1 MASVLNTLVM
11 VALAGTLAV
20 LIAGIFAMARG
31 GEFNRKWGNLLMR
44 ARVASQGLAIL
55 LLFAGVFA
63 MARGGEF
70 NRKWGNKLMRARV
83 ATQGLAI
90 LLLLA
95 LFLLNR
101 GWGG

>member
-1 MASVLNTLVM
+1 MIILVNTLV
-11 VALAGTLAV
+11 VLALAGTLLV
-20 LIAGIFAMARG
+20 
-31 GEFNRKWGNLLMR
+31 
-44 ARVASQGLAIL
+44 
-55 LLFAGVFA
+55 LFAGVFA
-63 MARGGEF
+63 MTRGGAF

-101 GWGG
+101 DWGG

>member
-1 MASVLNTLVM
+1 MAAVLNTLV
-11 VALAGTLAV
+11 VIALAGTLAV
-20 LIAGIFAMARG
+20 
-31 GEFNRKWGNLLMR
+31 
-44 ARVASQGLAIL
+44 
-55 LLFAGVFA
+55 LFAGVFA

-83 ATQGLAI
+83 VSQGLAI

-95 LFLLNR
+95 LFAINR

>member
-1 MASVLNTLVM
+1 MASLINTLVI
-11 VALAGTLAV
+11 VALVGTLAV
-20 LIAGIFAMARG
+20 
-31 GEFNRKWGNLLMR
+31 
-44 ARVASQGLAIL
+44 
-55 LLFAGVFA
+55 LFAGVFA

-101 GWGG
+101 GWIG

>member
-1 MASVLNTLVM
+1 MTTLLNMLV
-11 VALAGTLAV
+11 VGALAVTLAV
-20 LIAGIFAMARG
+20 
-31 GEFNRKWGNLLMR
+31 
-44 ARVASQGLAIL
+44 
-55 LLFAGVFA
+55 LFAGVFA

-101 GWGG
+101 GWIG

>member
-1 MASVLNTLVM
+1 MGSLLSTLV
-11 VALAGTLAV
+11 VIALAGTLLV
-20 LIAGIFAMARG
+20 
-31 GEFNRKWGNLLMR
+31 
-44 ARVASQGLAIL
+44 
-55 LLFAGVFA
+55 LFAGVFA

-95 LFLLNR
+95 LFLINR
-101 GWGG
+101 GWGT

>member
-1 MASVLNTLVM
+1 MIAALNTLVV

-20 LIAGIFAMARG
+20 
-31 GEFNRKWGNLLMR
+31 
-44 ARVASQGLAIL
+44 
-55 LLFAGVFA
+55 LFAGVFA

-95 LFLLNR
+95 LFLINR
-101 GWGG
+101 GWIG

>member
-1 MASVLNTLVM
+1 MASLLNTLVM
-11 VALAGTLAV
+11 IALAGTLLV
-20 LIAGIFAMARG
+20 
-31 GEFNRKWGNLLMR
+31 
-44 ARVASQGLAIL
+44 
-55 LLFAGVFA
+55 LFAGVFA

-83 ATQGLAI
+83 VTQGLAI

-101 GWGG
+101 G

>member
-1 MASVLNTLVM
+1 MASLLNTLVGI
-11 VALAGTLAV
+11 ALAGTLVV
-20 LIAGIFAMARG
+20 LA
-31 GEFNRKWGNLLMR
+31 
-44 ARVASQGLAIL
+44 
-55 LLFAGVFA
+55 AGVFA

-101 GWGG
+101 DWGG

>member
-1 MASVLNTLVM
+1 MSTILNTLVM
-11 VALAGTLAV
+11 VALAGTVAV
-20 LIAGIFAMARG
+20 L
-31 GEFNRKWGNLLMR
+31 
-44 ARVASQGLAIL
+44 V
-55 LLFAGVFA
+55 AGVFT

-83 ATQGLAI
+83 VTQGLAI

-101 GWGG
+101 DWSG

>member
-1 MASVLNTLVM
+1 MTAILNTLVAI
-11 VALAGTLAV
+11 ALAGTLAV
-20 LIAGIFAMARG
+20 
-31 GEFNRKWGNLLMR
+31 
-44 ARVASQGLAIL
+44 
-55 LLFAGVFA
+55 LFAGVFA

-101 GWGG
+101 GWGD